1 MKLLHTADWHL
12 GNTFHTHNRLSEH
25 RHFLAWLVKTLVDEQ
40 PDALLVTGD
49 VFDTANPS
57 AASEELFYDFLLEA
71 TRKVPGLQIVVT
83 AGNHDSAGRLEAPA
97 ALLKTHN
104 IYVRGKI
111 RFLPSGEPDFAY
123 HLLPLAD
130 RHTGQPAAVCMALP
144 YLRSSD
150 YPLGLSQAD
159 GLAYFFD
166 GMRRALNASPFAD
179 LPRLAAAHFYAT
191 GAEIAGTDHS
201 ERLVVGG
208 QDCVNAAVV
217 GKGVAY
223 TALGHIH
230 KAQHIKGEANAWYA
244 GSALPMSFTERN
256 YRHGVNRIT
265 IDEQGRAEVE
275 RIDYEPLR
283 GLLTLPQQGNSLRA
297 EEVFAEIDKLPLLPR
312 GETAETEDNSTA
324 DNYPYLEIR
333 IEERQPEPTLM
344 HRVMEALR
352 GHAVHF
358 CRMQRILPGE
368 TGEAALREET
378 QISASAEALAALT
391 PMSLAEKVFNERYG
405 EPMPEPL
412 AERFKRALNEEE
424 AE

>member
-25 RHFLAWLVKTLVDEQ
+25 RHFLAWLVRTLEDEQ
-40 PDALLVTGD
+40 PDALLITGD

-57 AASEELFYDFLLEA
+57 ASSEELFYDFLLEA
-71 TRKVPGLQIVVT
+71 TQKVPGLQVVVT

-130 RHTGQPAAVCMALP
+130 RRTGQPAVVCMALP

-150 YPLGLSQAD
+150 YPLGMSQGE
-159 GLAYFFD
+159 GLGYFFD
-166 GMRRALNASPFAD
+166 GMRRALQASPFAS
-179 LPRLAAAHFYAT
+179 LPCVAAAHFYAT
-191 GAEIAGTDHS
+191 GAEIAEGDHS

-217 GKGVAY
+217 GKGVSY

-230 KAQHIKGEANAWYA
+230 KAQHVKGEANAWYA
-244 GSALPMSFTERN
+244 GSALPMSFAERN
-256 YRHGVNRIT
+256 YRHGINRVT
-265 IDEQGRAEVE
+265 LDAQGHAEVE
-275 RIDYEPLR
+275 RIAYEPLR
-283 GLLTLPQQGNSLRA
+283 GLVALPPTGGSLRA
-297 EEVFAEIDKLPLLPR
+297 EQVFAEIDRLPLLPQG
-312 GETAETEDNSTA
+312 GENGAEADNAA

-368 TGEAALREET
+368 NGSPAPREEE

-391 PMSLAEKVFNERYG
+391 PLSLAEKVFGERYG

-412 AERFKRALNEEE
+412 AERFKRALSEEE